1 MTALA
6 AERRTP
12 SWASLEGYIAEYTVA
27 ANQTIYAGAMVR
39 LRNGELVGGLA
50 VATDIVVG
58 RAEESVT
65 RAAGAA
71 AVTCRVR
78 SAIFRWDQLDGS
90 TVDAGDIGKLV
101 RAVDDQTIRDDGGT
115 VACYAGCLVQVD
127 THGAWVATG
136 PLYRG
141 QP

>member
-1 MTALA
+1 MTALD

-39 LRNGELVGGLA
+39 LRNGELVGGDA
-50 VATDIVVG
+50 AANDIVVG

-78 SAIFRWDQLDGS
+78 SAIFR
-90 TVDAGDIGKLV
+90 
-101 RAVDDQTIRDDGGT
+101 
-115 VACYAGCLVQVD
+115 
-127 THGAWVATG
+127 
-136 PLYRG
+136 
-141 QP
+141 